1 MMFTKVITHDGIFHA
16 DEVFA
21 IALLKRKMN
30 VEIIRTRN
38 IEIIEKAINDKSIFV
53 IDCGLE
59 YNPHMGNFD
68 HHQDVSLPASN
79 ALIAYYLEDYFG
91 RDVMAKLMKKLFC
104 GISDYD
110 TNKNDIHSQFNA
122 FNKGKG
128 LTTVSNAINVFNRNP
143 MDKDLQ
149 DLQFHKAVDFATEIL
164 NGYFYQIEQELI
176 AEKIYANKE
185 VLFDCVAVFDEFC
198 PIWKEKDEFIFAIQ
212 PNPQGWALMSKDSS
226 KYPLPEFEHKDL
238 IFAHK
243 GKFIAVFSTK
253 EAAIECASLL

>member
-1 MMFTKVITHDGIFHA
+1 MKFTKVITHDGIFHA

-38 IEIIEKAINDKSIFV
+38 VEIIEKAINDKNVFV
-53 IDCGLE
+53 IDCGGE
-59 YNPHMGNFD
+59 YNPHMRNFD
-68 HHQDVSLPASN
+68 HHQDISLPASN
-79 ALIAYYLEDYFG
+79 ALIAYDLEDYFG
-91 RDVMAKLMKKLFC
+91 HDVMAKLMKKLFC

-128 LTTVSNAINVFNRNP
+128 LTTVSNIINSFNRNP

-149 DLQFHKAVDFATEIL
+149 DLQFSKAVDFASEIL
-164 NGYFYQIEQELI
+164 NGYFYQIEQEI
-176 AEKIYANKE
+176 KAESIYNSKE
-185 VLFDCVAVFDEFC
+185 VINDTVAIFNEFC

-212 PNPQGWALMSKDSS
+212 PNPQGWALMTKDSS
-226 KYPLPEFEHKDL
+226 KYPLPDISHKDL
-238 IFAHK
+238 IFQHK
-243 GKFIAVFSTK
+243 GKFIAVFKTK